1 MKPTKCSKTAGLKSL
16 AEYIQEHYNG
26 NQSEFGRSQ
35 GLMRAQVYQYLN
47 AKKPV
52 YVVCNKLVQVIRDLD

>member
-1 MKPTKCSKTAGLKSL
+1 MTDTTNAGLQSL
-16 AEYIQEHYNG
+16 ADYIQEHHNG

-35 GLMRAQVYQYLN
+35 DLTRAQVYQYLN

-52 YVVCNKLVQVIRDLD
+52 YVVDGKLVQVMRDLNRPE